1 MKYLV
6 LFVVVIAG
14 LFAIKKAQRQQE
26 ERERPLHRP
35 ASGKAIEPPEP
46 MLACAHCGVHL
57 PKSRCVW
64 RDGKPYCSEDHAR
77 LGA

>member
-6 LFVVVIAG
+6 LFVVVIVG
-14 LFAIKKAQRQQE
+14 LMVIKKSQREKEAALRRARQPK
-26 ERERPLHRP
+26 PLP
-35 ASGKAIEPPEP
+35 PPEP
-46 MLACAHCGVHL
+46 MLACTRCGVHT
-57 PKSRCVW
+57 PRSRCVW